1 MKNTQNLRILA
12 GAGLL
17 VAMNVILS
25 RFFAFQIAGD
35 TIRISL
41 GNIPLYVAGIVFGP
55 KIGGT
60 VGAAADLLGYA
71 INSFGYAFNFFIF
84 LASVF
89 RGLVPGLVFQLM
101 GNNGRKPYF
110 KVSAAIILAEIA
122 SGVFLTT
129 YGLAWQ
135 QKLPFLTVLGPRLAS
150 IAVQIPVYIIITS
163 LLVQTLRAFRASRQ
177 AEG

>member
-71 INSFGYAFNFFIF
+71 MNSFGYAFNPFIF
-84 LASVF
+84 WRLYFAAWY
-89 RGLVPGLVFQLM
+89 GLVFQLM

-110 KVSAAIILAEIA
+110 KVSAAIIMAEIA
-122 SGVFLTT
+122 SGMFLT
-129 YGLAWQ
+129 
-135 QKLPFLTVLGPRLAS
+135 LTGWHGS
-150 IAVQIPVYIIITS
+150 KS
-163 LLVQTLRAFRASRQ
+163 FRS
-177 AEG
+177 